1 MTLTSNRAVI
11 VGYDGSD
18 YSMQALYW
26 AMDEAELRG
35 SPLIVMHA
43 WSWPYGQASDEAKS
57 HLRNAAEHVLWH
69 GAECARSCST
79 VNDVRGDLH
88 EGSAS
93 ERLSELSGEA
103 ELIVVGSRGLG
114 AAERAAVGSV
124 AVHVASHARCP
135 VIAVRGPG
143 PIPVPAHPGPVVVG
157 VGSKPDAAVVGFA
170 FNQAELRRMRLVAL
184 HAEAPV
190 PASLVTAP
198 SAHVGESAVPA
209 PHDDALRMRLKPW
222 QEEHPLVRVSTSVVT
237 APPAAA
243 LREASRDASLIVVG
257 RHEGLGPTARALL
270 QESTC
275 PVAVVPAT

>member
-1 MTLTSNRAVI
+1 MTSNRTVV

-26 AMDEAELRG
+26 AMDEAELRR

-69 GAECARSCST
+69 GAECARSSST
-79 VNDVRGDLH
+79 VTEVRADLH

-93 ERLSELSGEA
+93 ERLAELSGEA

-124 AVHVASHARCP
+124 AAHVASHARCP
-135 VIAVRGPG
+135 VIVVRGAG
-143 PIPVPAHPGPVVVG
+143 PIPIPAHPGPVVVG
-157 VGSKPDAAVVGFA
+157 VGSKLDAAVVRFA
-170 FNQAELRRMRLVAL
+170 FKEAELRRMRLVVL
-184 HAEAPV
+184 QAEEPV
-190 PASLVTAP
+190 PASLVATP
-198 SAHVGESAVPA
+198 FAHAGESVVPA
-209 PHDDALRMRLKPW
+209 PPDDALRMRLKPW
-222 QEEHPLVRVSTSVVT
+222 QEEHPLVRVDASVVT
-237 APPAAA
+237 MPSRAA
-243 LREASRDASLIVVG
+243 LREASRDASLIVVA
-257 RHEGLGPTARALL
+257 RHEGLGPTAGALL
-270 QESTC
+270 QEATC